1 MRPSIFLGFVLMLLC
16 QSYAGAED
24 LIFFADDHYKVLGGP
39 NLHASAINPVI
50 EPGRNCVLR
59 IALANDGRIEELIPI
74 SGNGSKEDIALEM
87 DEELHSVDAQNI
99 NVSLIGDEHI
109 SVTSNPCHIDS
120 LPSGSVA
127 QAEFNVSADEAAGGW
142 HDLQM
147 HIDYEHQMDVSVFD
161 GVASPLYL
169 PGNASQILRV
179 MVQEYDGP
187 LRVLGVSSEI
197 SPGSTGIIS
206 AAVKN
211 SGGSLLRNC
220 TLRLMAVS
228 PFHPSDEGCN
238 LGDIGP
244 GAVAVAKFPAT
255 VDGDAGLREY
265 RLACEVL
272 HKDGKAVIA
281 FPLALK
287 MGSGL
292 GFGYGLGQSLGIS
305 HILLMLMIA
314 AAIATFLVVRN
325 RHTRL
330 TRLRFTRVTRLTRPT
345 KHTRHV
351 RHAMY
356 YTMYSRLSKQIRSLR
371 RRRPRR

>member
-1 MRPSIFLGFVLMLLC
+1 MRPSIFLGFVLVLLYQNC
-16 QSYAGAED
+16 TGAEE

-39 NLHASAINPVI
+39 DLHASAINPVI
-50 EPGRNCVLR
+50 EPGRSCVLR
-59 IALANDGRIEELIPI
+59 VALANDGRIEELIPI

-99 NVSLIGDEHI
+99 NVSLFGDEHVSI
-109 SVTSNPCHIDS
+109 TPSPYHIDS
-120 LPSGSVA
+120 LPSGSIA
-127 QAEFNVSADEAAGGW
+127 QAEFNLSADEAVGGW
-142 HDLQM
+142 HDLHV

-169 PGNASQILRV
+169 PGNASQTLRV
-179 MVQEYDGP
+179 MAQEYDGP
-187 LRVLGVSSEI
+187 LRVLGVSSDI
-197 SPGSTGIIS
+197 SPGRTGIVS

-228 PFHPSDEGCN
+228 PFHPSEEGYD

-244 GAVAVAKFPAT
+244 GAVAVAKFPVT
-255 VDGDAGLREY
+255 VDEDANLQEY

-292 GFGYGLGQSLGIS
+292 GFGYGLVQSLGIN
-305 HILLMLMIA
+305 HMLLMLMIA
-314 AAIATFLVVRN
+314 AATASFLVVRN
-325 RHTRL
+325 RHIRL
-330 TRLRFTRVTRLTRPT
+330 TRIRFIRLSKLIRPT

-351 RHAMY
+351 RH
-356 YTMYSRLSKQIRSLR
+356 TMYSSKLSKQIRALR
-371 RRRPRR
+371 RLRLRR

>member
-1 MRPSIFLGFVLMLLC
+1 MRPSIFLGLVLMLLC
-16 QSYAGAED
+16 QSYAGAEE

-39 NLHASAINPVI
+39 DLHASAINPVI
-50 EPGRNCVLR
+50 EPGQNCVLR
-59 IALANDGRIEELIPI
+59 IALANDGRTEELIPI
-74 SGNGSKEDIALEM
+74 SGNGSKEDIATER

-99 NVSLIGDEHI
+99 NMSLLGDEHI
-109 SVTSNPCHIDS
+109 TVISGPYHIDS

-127 QAEFNVSADEAAGGW
+127 QAEFNISADEAAAGGW

-147 HIDYEHQMDVSVFD
+147 HIDYEHQADVSIFD

-169 PGNASQILRV
+169 PGNASEILSV

-187 LRVLGVSSEI
+187 LRVLGVSSEM
-197 SPGSTGIIS
+197 SPGSAGIIT

-211 SGGSLLRNC
+211 SGNSLLRNC
-220 TLRLMAVS
+220 TLRLMAVP
-228 PFHPSDEGCN
+228 PFHPSEEGYD

-244 GAVAVAKFPAT
+244 GAVAVARFPVT

-272 HKDGKAVIA
+272 HGDGKAVIA

-292 GFGYGLGQSLGIS
+292 GFGYGLGQRLGINY
-305 HILLMLMIA
+305 ILLMLMITSVTA
-314 AAIATFLVVRN
+314 AFLVVRN
-325 RHTRL
+325 RHI
-330 TRLRFTRVTRLTRPT
+330 RFTRLTRLTRPT
-345 KHTRHV
+345 KHTRRG
-351 RHAMY
+351 RH
-356 YTMYSRLSKQIRSLR
+356 TMYSRLSKQIRALR
-371 RRRPRR
+371 RLRLRR